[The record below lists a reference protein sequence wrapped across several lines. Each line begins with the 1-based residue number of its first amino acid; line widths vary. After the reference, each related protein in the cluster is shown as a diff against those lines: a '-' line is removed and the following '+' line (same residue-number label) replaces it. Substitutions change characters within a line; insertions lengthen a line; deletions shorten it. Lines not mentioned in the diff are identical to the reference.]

1 MSITNKEISHIAR
14 LSMLEIDEVHFD
26 KLAKDMNSI
35 VDMVDSLQELNID
48 ENLNKYTVD
57 GNFNIFR
64 EDKILPSFAREEIIK
79 NAPEKKAGCFF
90 VPKIVE

>member
-1 MSITNKEISHIAR
+1 MSITNKEISHIAK
-14 LSMLEIDEVHFD
+14 LSMLKIDEIHFD

-48 ENLNKYTVD
+48 EDLNKYTVD

-64 EDKILPSFAREEIIK
+64 EDETLPSFSRDEIIK